1 MVTIITRI
9 YAGRSGVQIF
19 DRARDLP
26 LLQNIQARTDS
37 MTTHI
42 LIEPRLR
49 IGGAKHPLNL
59 SASPAH
65 IGTTSLYLDLLPMYI

>member
-9 YAGRSGVQIF
+9 QAGKSRVEIL
-19 DRARDLP
+19 DRAKELP
-26 LLQNIQARTDS
+26 FLQNIQIRTDS

-42 LIEPRLR
+42 LIEPNLR
-49 IGGAKHPLNL
+49 INRAIPPLNL
-59 SASPAH
+59 SASMAH